1 MTKPTFNIQ
10 NNPNPADR
18 HMSITPN
25 DTPARDPIP
34 RALRAMTAGN
44 VAIADA
50 DGTAITYAVN
60 AGDIIPFRATKVLST
75 GTTATVVAWY

>member
-1 MTKPTFNIQ
+1 MTKPTFTIQ

-18 HMSITPN
+18 HFSITPS
-25 DTPARDPIP
+25 DSTVLDPIP
-34 RALRAMTAGN
+34 RALRVLTAGN
-44 VAIADA
+44 LALADA
-50 DGTAITYAVN
+50 DGTAITYVVS

>member
-1 MTKPTFNIQ
+1 MTNPTFSID

-18 HMSITPN
+18 HFAITPS
-25 DTPARDPIP
+25 DSTVLSPTP
-34 RALRAMTAGN
+34 RALRVTVSGN
-44 VAIADA
+44 LALADA
-50 DGTAITYAVN
+50 DGTAITYPVL